1 MRWVELAKDKSSGF
15 CQKPGDLAAP
25 DRVPEL
31 CTDAHAG
38 LAFPNPYTRLNTS
51 ELIKELFTD
60 CGPLAQKSR
69 MQ

>member
-1 MRWVELAKDKSSGF
+1 MLLELAKDKSSGF

-38 LAFPNPYTRLNTS
+38 LDRRAAVSHTNT
-51 ELIKELFTD
+51 L
-60 CGPLAQKSR
+60 
-69 MQ
+69 